1 MMQKVRLSLQVSDEL
16 NDDLDT
22 IADETGTTKSDVLR
36 RALVLLKFAHDAH
49 KEGYRVGVTRDP
61 AKLDREVIGL

>member
-1 MMQKVRLSLQVSDEL
+1 MQKVRLSLQVSDEL

-36 RALVLLKFAHDAH
+36 RALVLLKFAHEAR